1 MRRNKKEYYMDNF
14 EKKKLGYKQEFIKM
28 SVYRLRKYMKELGI
42 LSIQEIE
49 AQGAD
54 SMVSAIMQKYD
65 EGKRISLPGMPE
77 TTSSSPVTT
86 KVKTEQIKEP
96 IPRTADPEPQV
107 KSNEDP
113 YNIDCD
119 DEEKDLYELTPYVDE
134 EKEKD
139 PYNINYDEEEGP
151 VVKPK
156 VKRKAKKKEPVKDT
170 SKEITALEQKI
181 DKLLDTATNNANTLA
196 ELKKNVEPL
205 NSTIR
210 SILEQVTL
218 SKEIVEVALYRIFS
232 KGAADPIAGFEAI
245 VARAKKIVKSL

>member
-1 MRRNKKEYYMDNF
+1 MKRNKKEYYMDNF
-14 EKKKLGYKQEFIKM
+14 EKKKLVYKQEFIKM

-54 SMVSAIMQKYD
+54 NMVSAIMQKYD

-77 TTSSSPVTT
+77 ATASPPPVTA
-86 KVKTEQIKEP
+86 KAEQIKEP
-96 IPRTADPEPQV
+96 PPTPYTADPEPQA

-119 DEEKDLYELTPYVDE
+119 DKEKDPYELNVNE

-156 VKRKAKKKEPVKDT
+156 TKRKAKKKEPVKDT